1 MSKYFNRAYRLH
13 EAKDPYNPWKNFRW
27 SDFEER
33 NKLRLT
39 YYARHHKYSDGKDHP
54 CFGGLVKVPRSWDVN
69 RNKKVLPSRNKKP
82 LIRKRVVVKHKESP
96 TKRIYDLT
104 TGQFKEVISIV

>member
-1 MSKYFNRAYRLH
+1 MVVAGDR
-13 EAKDPYNPWKNFRW
+13 
-27 SDFEER
+27 SDGVGAPSAQMRYPLR
-33 NKLRLT
+33 N
-39 YYARHHKYSDGKDHP
+39 YARHHKYSDGKDHP

-82 LIRKRVVVKHKESP
+82 LIRKTVVVKPKESP